1 MSRTDLPRWSLTLA
15 LLVVPAS
22 LQAQASTLDSAAA
35 SAARKTKQPEV
46 ICRDGTSASAQDCA
60 SHGGVD
66 AVTTNASRTGRAD
79 HTPVET
85 GQVDTAPKPSGQP
98 APPPN
103 SGTGTSNPATTS
115 SKPDNSQPAYPPPSF
130 GRPAPDGW
138 GKPWPAWPGDS
149 AQAAGDSGR

>member
-35 SAARKTKQPEV
+35 SAAKTKQPEV

-85 GQVDTAPKPSGQP
+85 GEVDTTAKPSGQP
-98 APPPN
+98 APPPP
-103 SGTGTSNPATTS
+103 SAGASNPGTTS
-115 SKPDNSQPAYPPPSF
+115 SKPDNSQPAYPPPTF
-130 GRPAPDGW
+130 GRPAPDAW